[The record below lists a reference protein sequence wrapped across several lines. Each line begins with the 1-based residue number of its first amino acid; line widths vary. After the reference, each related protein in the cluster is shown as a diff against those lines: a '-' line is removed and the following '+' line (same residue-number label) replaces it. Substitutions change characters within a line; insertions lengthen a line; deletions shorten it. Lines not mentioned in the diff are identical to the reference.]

1 MHVTYMYIE
10 IQNYTCSDSC
20 KSTALKYRAIGEK
33 VPETELELRAYTL
46 SRSFRATDPSR
57 DPLSPITL

>member
-20 KSTALKYRAIGEK
+20 KSTALKYRATGEK
-33 VPETELELRAYTL
+33 GPETELELRTYTL
-46 SRSFRATDPSR
+46 SRSFGATSPGR
-57 DPLSPITL
+57 DPLSPIAL